1 LINVYQ
7 RKVNNIC
14 LYFQNGVDHGANIAK
29 NHEVEIPVGGIPKI
43 PIFEGIC

>member
-7 RKVNNIC
+7 RIVNN